1 MNADARAHFERYAQ
15 AGGHHAPPGYRIEVL
30 PHLSRLIPLAPTAQ
44 AWVMFAR
51 LPAGQAD
58 ALIAAEVAH
67 FATLGQAFEWK
78 WHGLDT
84 PPDLPKRL
92 LRQGFRADEAEA
104 LMVLPTHSPAA
115 LTLASHAAA
124 AAGDGAASASRGGGG
139 GGGGAAAML
148 CQVGRDTD
156 VAAGVRAA
164 AQLQEQIWGRRFD
177 WLEADLRAAFDDP
190 DTAIDLWLARAAGTT
205 VGSGWTVGP
214 AGSPFADLHG
224 GALLPDWRGRGLYTA
239 LLGARVNAARS
250 RGVQA
255 LHVDAAP
262 MSRPILQRKGFIFV
276 CETVPYHRATA

>member
-15 AGGHHAPPGYRIEVL
+15 AGARHAPPGYRIEVL
-30 PHLSRLIPLAPTAQ
+30 PHLSRLIPLAPNAQ

-51 LPAGQAD
+51 LPAEQAD

-84 PPDLPKRL
+84 PPDLPERL

-124 AAGDGAASASRGGGG
+124 VPGA
-139 GGGGAAAML
+139 GAAATL

-156 VAAGVRAA
+156 VAAGVRATV
-164 AQLQEQIWGRRFD
+164 QLQEQIWGRHFD
-177 WLEADLRAAFDDP
+177 WLEADLRAAFDAP

-205 VGSGWTVGP
+205 VGSGWTIGQ
-214 AGSPFADLHG
+214 AGSAFADLHG
-224 GALLPDWRGRGLYTA
+224 GGLLPDWRGRGLYTA

-250 RGVQA
+250 RGVQT
-255 LHVDAAP
+255 LHVDAAT
-262 MSRPILQRKGFIFV
+262 MSRPILRRKGFIFI